1 MNLHSGEC
9 NDYLAIG
16 GWLLAFSFWLLAN
29 ASFANAW
36 RSQPPIANSQLPIAN
51 LLITIPPFL
60 YPKQARISIFAPRMR
75 LQSLTIKGFKSFAN
89 ETVINFNEDVIGV
102 VGPNGA
108 GKSNV
113 VDAIRWVLGEQK
125 SKELRLESMTNVIF
139 NGTKKR
145 KPGGI
150 AQVSLTFENTKNIL
164 PTEYNIVTI
173 SRLLYRTGES
183 EYRLNN
189 VPCRLKDIHSL
200 LLDTGIGSNS
210 YAIIALGMVDDILQD
225 KNDARRRMFEQASGI
240 SKYKKRKH
248 ETLNQLKNTAEDLDR
263 IDDLLFE
270 IEGQLK
276 ALEKQAKRARKFYE
290 IKGEYKTFSIDL
302 ANHKLK
308 GYKVTHTDLKSKIEE
323 EEDHYRQLEV
333 DAHKLEAKLEQDK
346 KLNLDKEKELSNRQ
360 REVNELVG
368 RIRNLENDKK
378 ILEQKNNFIA
388 QNKVKL
394 SEQIKSYEDR
404 IQQLQISIENISEHL
419 QEDKRREGI
428 LEDELNREEI
438 KLKQIQDSHS
448 NLKDELDEYIQSQQ
462 ILERAV
468 FELEKTK
475 AINLSQIER
484 FEKEAKESELAL
496 FSKSSEV
503 KELETALNTIVAAM
517 HKSEQ
522 HLRQLEEEE
531 AKRQSDITFTE
542 GNMESLRKTIGDV
555 NRKLDAKRN
564 EYKLTK
570 SLVENLEGFPESI
583 KFLSQNK
590 QWKDTDVPLLSDIL
604 YCKEE
609 YRIAIENYLGA
620 YLNYYVVDTIDDAYK
635 AIQLLSNAQKGKAN
649 FFILDAFKDFD
660 AQNFLIPGTQH
671 ATEYIETEPLYRKL
685 VSYLLEGVLMTD
697 SDEVNRNISHKD
709 VVLLSKSGKMVQRKF
724 SLSGGSVGLFEGKK
738 IGRKKNLEILETE
751 IADFEKQETK
761 LSGQFYGLRT
771 QLEQLKAKVNNSAIT
786 QERELFNKQAQEKV
800 SLMTRLENI
809 ESILRES
816 NKKKSAAAAEVAELL
831 KSNEYLDGEF
841 FTRQAQVD
849 EAKNNISEKDNS
861 FRQIAEELGAASAA
875 YNAKNIEFIRQQNK
889 VNALQRELSF
899 HERQLE
905 ESKHNL
911 ENNQRTIEQES
922 QEQINIEKNIKEMDD
937 NLIQLYQEKEGKAA
951 ELTKAEESYFSAR
964 GDINQI
970 DDSLRSM
977 NKKRNDA
984 QQLIQ
989 SLKDRYNEFKLD
1001 LASIGERLRIEFN
1014 ITVEEVMAKELETE
1028 IPVEE
1033 LQDKVDKLK
1042 SRLDNYGEINPMA
1055 MEAYD
1060 EMKQRYDSINTQR
1073 QDILTAKASL
1083 LDTIK
1088 EIETTAT
1095 AQFMSSFNKVRE
1107 YFIDAFRTLFTEDDD
1122 CDLVLDDPDNPLEST
1137 ITITAKPKGKRPVSI
1152 SQLSG
1157 GEKTLTATALL
1168 FALYLLKPA
1177 PFCIFDEV
1185 DAPLD
1190 DANIEK
1196 FNKIIRRFS
1205 KDSQFIIVTHN
1216 KQTMAAVDVIYGV
1229 YMPEQGV
1236 SSVSAVDFRELDHT
1250 VTLELA

>member
-1 MNLHSGEC
+1 
-9 NDYLAIG
+9 
-16 GWLLAFSFWLLAN
+16 
-29 ASFANAW
+29 
-36 RSQPPIANSQLPIAN
+36 
-51 LLITIPPFL
+51 
-60 YPKQARISIFAPRMR
+60 MR

-89 ETVINFNEDVIGV
+89 ETVINFNEDIIGI
-102 VGPNGA
+102 VGPNGS

-125 SKELRLESMTNVIF
+125 SKELRLESMTNLIF

-145 KPGGI
+145 KPGGM

-164 PTEYNIVTI
+164 PTEYNVVTI
-173 SRLLYRTGES
+173 SRILYRTGES

-189 VPCRLKDIHSL
+189 VTCRLKDIRTL
-200 LLDTGIGSNS
+200 FMDTGIGSNS
-210 YAIIALGMVDDILQD
+210 YAIIALGMVDDILAD
-225 KNDARRRMFEQASGI
+225 KNDARRKMFEQASGI

-248 ETLNQLKNTAEDLDR
+248 ETLNKLKNTAEDLDR

-276 ALEKQAKRARKFYE
+276 TLEKQAKRAKKFYAF
-290 IKGEYKTFSIDL
+290 KGDYKTYSIDL

-308 GYKVTHTDLKSKIEE
+308 SFKGTHTELKTKIDQ
-323 EEDHYRQLEV
+323 EEDKFRQLEI
-333 DAHKLEAKLEQDK
+333 DGSKLEAKLENDK
-346 KLNLDKEKELSNRQ
+346 KMNLDKEKELSNKQ

-368 RIRNLENDKK
+368 RVRNMENDKK

-388 QNKVKL
+388 QNQVKL
-394 SEQIKSYEDR
+394 SEQIKAYQER
-404 IQQLQISIENISEHL
+404 IETLQISIETVGEQL
-419 QEDKRREGI
+419 QEDKRIEI
-428 LEDELNREEI
+428 NLEDELNDEEI
-438 KLKQIQDSHS
+438 KLKNIQDSHS
-448 NLKDELDEYIQSQQ
+448 NLKDELDEYIQTQQ

-475 AINLSQIER
+475 AINTSRIENY
-484 FEKEAKESELAL
+484 EKETKANEDAII
-496 FSKSSEV
+496 SKSSEI
-503 KELETALNTIVAAM
+503 KDLESQLNVLVAAM
-517 HKSEQ
+517 ALSEKS
-522 HLRQLEEEE
+522 LRDLEEAAAQRET
-531 AKRQSDITFTE
+531 DITQTQDQ
-542 GNMESLRKTIGDV
+542 MEALRKKIGDV
-555 NRKLDAKRN
+555 NRSLDAKRN

-583 KFLSQNK
+583 KFLSKNK
-590 QWKDTDVPLLSDIL
+590 QWKETEVPLLSDII

-609 YRIAIENYLGA
+609 YRVAIENYLGP
-620 YLNYYVVDTIDDAYK
+620 YLNYYVVNTIDDAFK

-649 FFILDAFKDFD
+649 FFILDAFTDFSP
-660 AQNFLIPGTQH
+660 QTFLIAGTQH
-671 ATEYIETEPLYRKL
+671 ATEYIDTEPNYRKL
-685 VSYLLEGVLMTD
+685 VSYLLEGAMMTD
-697 SDEVNRNISHKD
+697 SDEINRNIPNKD

-751 IADFEKQETK
+751 IADLEKQETK
-761 LSGQFYGLRT
+761 LSGQFFNLRT
-771 QLEQLKAKVNNSAIT
+771 QLEQLKAKINNAAIT
-786 QERELFNKQAQEKV
+786 QERNAYQQQAQRKV
-800 SLMTRLENI
+800 SLMTRLEGI
-809 ESILRES
+809 ENILRES
-816 NKKKSAAAAEVAELL
+816 NSRRSVAEGEVAELL
-831 KSNEYLDGEF
+831 KNNEFIDGEF
-841 FTRQAQVD
+841 FTKQSQVD
-849 EAKNNISEKDNS
+849 EAKNNISEKDSS

-875 YNAKNIEFIRQQNK
+875 YNAKNIEFIRHQNK
-889 VNALQRELSF
+889 VNSQQRELSF

-911 ENNQRTIEQES
+911 EKNQRTIAEEAEDQV
-922 QEQINIEKNIKEMDD
+922 QIETNIAEVQDK
-937 NLIQLYQEKEGKAA
+937 LLGLYEEKEIKGT

-977 NKKRNDA
+977 NKRRNDA

-989 SLKDRYNEFKLD
+989 SLKDRFNEFKLD

-1014 ITVEEVMAKELETE
+1014 ITVEDVMTQELQTDL
-1028 IPVEE
+1028 PVEE
-1033 LQDKVDKLK
+1033 LQEKVDKIK
-1042 SRLDNYGEINPMA
+1042 GRLDNYGEINPMA
-1055 MEAYD
+1055 VEAYD
-1060 EMKQRYDSINTQR
+1060 EMNERYEGINTQR

-1088 EIETTAT
+1088 EIEITAT
-1095 AQFMSSFNKVRE
+1095 TQFMDSFNKARG
-1107 YFIDAFRTLFTEDDD
+1107 YFIEAFRTLFTEDDD
-1122 CDLVLDDPDNPLEST
+1122 CDLKLDDPENPLEST

-1205 KDSQFIIVTHN
+1205 NESQFIIVTHN

-1236 SSVSAVDFRELDHT
+1236 SSLSVVDFRELDHQA
-1250 VTLELA
+1250 TLELA